1 MPLSKNHNTEKIVDI
16 LLIEK
21 YGLSP
26 ILPSRVT
33 ILILN
38 KLYSTRKYPLRG
50 YILGVLTHTTSWDQ
64 LWGGDVSLRLY
75 KRSSA
80 SLHLAAVV
88 FWKSDHEFLKSST
101 RRSTSPC
108 SVAA

>member
-38 KLYSTRKYPLRG
+38 KLYSTRKYPLGR
-50 YILGVLTHTTSWDQ
+50 YILGVLTHTTALEQ
-64 LWGGDVSLRLY
+64 HWGGDKTLLKHLKVSN
-75 KRSSA
+75 
-80 SLHLAAVV
+80 
-88 FWKSDHEFLKSST
+88 E
-101 RRSTSPC
+101 
-108 SVAA
+108 